1 MLIFP
6 MWPCSDA
13 GIYPRSAPVL
23 LRGVGTL
30 WSRVVL
36 SPTCPISLPFVH
48 VAHPGIIR
56 EQRVFCRYIRPL
68 AAFQIGDKL
77 IEARV
82 VSQRFQIVVG
92 SNELSII
99 VASFNGAVQ
108 IVEGFIA
115 AARCCGSAG
124 EVVPQPEHIP
134 VVNRALIAAYSGY
147 GVEVE
152 LFSILVAS
160 GSNQR
165 GTEDPKRFHRVVV
178 QGPESSQLIV
188 EGRPSEDHRFLRFL
202 LFEQDVCE
210 ERSGRQRIRVMRVQH
225 TRLSFQSLV
234 ESVSQLRGICFRA

>member
-1 MLIFP
+1 MLESTEISTRASTGRRHTMVTSSALPHLPDKPTFR
-6 MWPCSDA
+6 PCRSSGNNSRA
-13 GIYPRSAPVL
+13 ARFLPIYPAVSGLSNRRQAYRSAG
-23 LRGVGTL
+23 R
-30 WSRVVL
+30 
-36 SPTCPISLPFVH
+36 F
-48 VAHPGIIR
+48 
-56 EQRVFCRYIRPL
+56 E
-68 AAFQIGDKL
+68 
-77 IEARV
+77 
-82 VSQRFQIVVG
+82 RFQIVVG

-165 GTEDPKRFHRVVV
+165 GTEDP
-178 QGPESSQLIV
+178 
-188 EGRPSEDHRFLRFL
+188 
-202 LFEQDVCE
+202 
-210 ERSGRQRIRVMRVQH
+210 
-225 TRLSFQSLV
+225 
-234 ESVSQLRGICFRA
+234 SVSIVSWCRGPRVRN